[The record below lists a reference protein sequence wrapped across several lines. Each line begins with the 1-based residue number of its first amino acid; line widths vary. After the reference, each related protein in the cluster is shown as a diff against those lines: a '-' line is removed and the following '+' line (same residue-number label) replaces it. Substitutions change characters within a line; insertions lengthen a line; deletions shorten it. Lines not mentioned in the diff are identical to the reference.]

1 MFLEPLELALFG
13 EVWKN
18 HPPMKINR
26 VTVYP
31 LKFIEHLGCVQAE
44 GFERKDKNERAF
56 GIIIIAHDEASS

>member
-1 MFLEPLELALFG
+1 
-13 EVWKN
+13 
-18 HPPMKINR
+18 MKINR